1 MGSAWER
8 VGVTDSKTDQNGQE
22 FIRAAVRME
31 LGLSNSL
38 PLVTGQA
45 VKLLEGAPARD
56 AVLAEVAQRIQA
68 AGSPTIRLATVLV
81 GDDAPSKK
89 YVASKHRT
97 AGAVGIGSVQVEL
110 PADTGQRELED
121 VVAGLAADPTVHG
134 ILVQMPLPGHLD
146 PEGVLALIPAAKD
159 VDGLTE
165 ASLGRLV
172 RGVAG
177 HVGCT
182 PLGVVRLLEHHGVE
196 IAGRRVTV
204 VGRSTLVGLP
214 LSILLARKGFD
225 ATVTLAHSRTPD
237 LAAVCRAADIVVSA
251 TGVARSIGL
260 EHVAPGAVVVDV
272 GISRTDAGL
281 VGDVDFDAVSQVASA
296 ITPMP
301 GGTGLMTVACLM
313 SNTVDAAAMQGVL

>member
-1 MGSAWER
+1 M
-8 VGVTDSKTDQNGQE
+8 
-22 FIRAAVRME
+22 
-31 LGLSNSL
+31 
-38 PLVTGQA
+38 TGQA
-45 VKLLEGAPARD
+45 AQLLDGAPARD
-56 AVLAEVAQRIQA
+56 AVLADVAQRIQA

-110 PADTGQRELED
+110 PGDTGQRELED

-146 PEGVLALIPAAKD
+146 PERVLALIPAAKD

-172 RGVAG
+172 RGVPG
-177 HVGCT
+177 HIGCT

-196 IAGRRVTV
+196 IAGRHVTV

-214 LSILLARKGFD
+214 LSILLARKGLD

-237 LAAVCRAADIVVSA
+237 LAVVCRAADIVVSA
-251 TGVARSIGL
+251 TGVARSIGV
-260 EHVAPGAVVVDV
+260 EHVAPGAVVIDV